1 MIVTGIR
8 LFNKECGKGGEG
20 IDDCEL
26 NIYLYLIQN
35 AFILSFEN
43 ILVPSLQEGI
53 NDCELTNYICC

>member
-26 NIYLYLIQN
+26 NIYMYLIQN

-43 ILVPSLQEGI
+43 TPATHV
-53 NDCELTNYICC
+53 YIFLS